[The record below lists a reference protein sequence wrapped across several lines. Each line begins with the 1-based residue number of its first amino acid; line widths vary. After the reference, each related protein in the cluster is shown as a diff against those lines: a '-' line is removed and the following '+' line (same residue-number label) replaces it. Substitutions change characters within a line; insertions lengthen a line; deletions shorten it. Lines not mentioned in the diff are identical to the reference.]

1 MKHETIQDLIDNIKL
16 HKDVDIDYFLN
27 SPTIDEAI
35 IAFALRFLSANLG
48 DEEVAEML
56 FDSLA

>member
-1 MKHETIQDLIDNIKL
+1 MKHETIQDLIDSIKL

-27 SPTIDEAI
+27 SPTVDEAI
-35 IAFALRFLSANLG
+35 ISFSLRFLKSNLN

-56 FDSLA
+56 FDSLS